1 MNHRVSV
8 AEIPAALV
16 RGIDG
21 LPGPGRRDG
30 PTEVA
35 VRRAPERGTM
45 KRYKVLGERPHGAH
59 PRGHLLSL
67 AAGAG
72 GPP

>member
-30 PTEVA
+30 PTEGGGPTRA
-35 VRRAPERGTM
+35 RTRGHEKVRSAG
-45 KRYKVLGERPHGAH
+45 GAPHGAH
-59 PRGHLLSL
+59 SGGHLLSL
-67 AAGAG
+67 ATGAG